1 MAAAVKAVANS
12 TGATYSSLPAGQYT
26 VVATRNSTKCSSAPV
41 TVTITTTAP
50 PVVATTLV
58 APQTSCDPNQSN
70 GAASAA
76 VGGVTAGYTF
86 EWFKGQNTLLANRIS
101 TTSAA
106 TGLKSGTPYTVKA
119 TSVATGCSD
128 TEEITIPFAVVTPTI
143 ALASSSHSTQC
154 VPANGSITVS
164 VSPGTPAD
172 YTFSWYNGNGVK
184 VTPDFSDTDET
195 LSGLPAGTYTV
206 KGIFNTRHC
215 ETAPL
220 TITINDNSPKITFNP
235 TNMIRPSDCND
246 NHGEITVAV
255 SAPGNITGFDFE
267 WRLGQEPF
275 SAPALTTVSHTAN
288 TSTATSLTTGIYTL
302 IATNRQTGC
311 SASEIFSLP
320 FDDAQVLTFQS
331 KLNVDNCVPG

>member
-1 MAAAVKAVANS
+1 MS
-12 TGATYSSLPAGQYT
+12 
-26 VVATRNSTKCSSAPV
+26 
-41 TVTITTTAP
+41 
-50 PVVATTLV
+50 
-58 APQTSCDPNQSN
+58 PQTSCDPNQSN
-70 GAASAA
+70 GSASAA

-101 TTSAA
+101 TTSLA
-106 TGLKSGTPYTVKA
+106 TDLKSGTPYTVKA

-128 TEEITIPFAVVTPTI
+128 TEEVTIPFAVVTPTI
-143 ALASSSHSTQC
+143 ALGSSSNPTQC

-184 VTPDFSDTDET
+184 VTPDFSIQTKH
-195 LSGLPAGTYTV
+195 SAVYLPEPILLKAL
-206 KGIFNTRHC
+206 FNSRHC
-215 ETAPL
+215 QTAPL

-235 TNMIRPSDCND
+235 TNIIRPSDCND

-255 SAPGNITGFDFE
+255 SAPGNTTGFNFE
-267 WRLGQEPF
+267 WRMGQEPF
-275 SAPALTTVSHTAN
+275 SGPALTTVSHTST
-288 TSTATSLTTGIYTL
+288 TSTATSLMTGIYTL

-331 KLNVDNCVPG
+331 KLNVDNCVPGNNGFIEVRLTPTHGLRR